1 MSMLR
6 RTLQVVGVRV
16 DATKASKVAKKLH
29 AHLLNVPKLRNVVPD
44 PTDEGMKLVLLSA
57 SAETLQPLRETLA
70 VFLRAGSFSFVPH
83 SVQID
88 FNEYAKESVVEKG
101 RGAANKAEHRVIQT
115 LPIGDVSFRPVGD
128 DNVEQLHEIN
138 EELFPVKYGNAFY
151 EYVADAPEGY
161 CKLAYSDDD
170 TAIGAVC
177 CEVEMVKISGKLP
190 LSSVHP
196 DAWRNG
202 GASPLQISVLLES
215 VIAQARKDGLAYVYL
230 HVQCSNT
237 AAQRFYFAHGFEC
250 VKLKRNYYSQ
260 LNPPHG
266 FVLRKQLALAIGHQF
281 VNPFYRRAAPISKC
295 YIMSM
300 PLLDKKLFK
309 KTLEVVGVRVEAKK
323 IGRVV
328 KRLHWPPAEPAAA
341 AQRGAGPDQP
351 RIRTRI
357 PADYSYFAV
366 DQVLSELL
374 PKGMDIPS
382 SFETVGH
389 IAHLN
394 LRDNQLPYKNIIG
407 QVILDK
413 NAQIRTVVNK
423 TDNIETKFRTFPME
437 VLAGDDDMEVEVH
450 ESKATFRFNYAEVYW
465 NSRLQQEHLR
475 VIRSIKPHDV
485 VCDMMCGIGPFAIP
499 VALNGSK
506 VYANDLN
513 PRSYHY
519 LKENITVNQVEKL
532 VTPYNLDGREFLAKL
547 LGEKKQFTQVLMNLP
562 AIALE
567 FLDAFPGQ
575 FDHWEG
581 ELPYI
586 HCYCFSN
593 ADDVK
598 KDVKERAEKIMG
610 GELDLAR
617 TSLHL
622 VRDVAP
628 KKVMVCISFQLPES
642 IAFSAERRA
651 SKQDDPKRRKVEADA
666 AA

>member
-1 MSMLR
+1 MATHCRIEFLWHEPM
-6 RTLQVVGVRV
+6 RTLRVVGVRV
-16 DATKASKVAKKLH
+16 QAAKAGKVVKRLRGQ
-29 AHLLNVPKLRNVVPD
+29 LLDLPRLRNVVPD
-44 PTDEGMKLVLLSA
+44 PARAGAKLVLLRDQEA
-57 SAETLQPLRETLA
+57 LQPLREQLMQ
-70 VFLRAGSFSFVPH
+70 FLNADSFSFVSH
-83 SVQID
+83 EVQV
-88 FNEYAKESVVEKG
+88 ECSQVVG
-101 RGAANKAEHRVIQT
+101 QVGPDDALA
-115 LPIGDVSFRPVGD
+115 GGGVSFRPVGS
-128 DNVEQLHEIN
+128 DNVELLHEMN
-138 EELFPVKYGNAFY
+138 EKLLPVKYGDAFY
-151 EYVADAPEGY
+151 EYVTDAP
-161 CKLAYSDDD
+161 
-170 TAIGAVC
+170 
-177 CEVEMVKISGKLP
+177 
-190 LSSVHP
+190 
-196 DAWRNG
+196 
-202 GASPLQISVLLES
+202 
-215 VIAQARKDGLAYVYL
+215 DG
-230 HVQCSNT
+230 H
-237 AAQRFYFAHGFEC
+237 FAD
-250 VKLKRNYYSQ
+250 VTM
-260 LNPPHG
+260 
-266 FVLRKQLALAIGHQF
+266 A
-281 VNPFYRRAAPISKC
+281 
-295 YIMSM
+295 M
-300 PLLDKKLFK
+300 PLLDKSVFK

-328 KRLHWPPAEPAAA
+328 KRLHGHLLNLPRLRNVVPDPTNADPFKNSSSKLILLNAKVTDAETL
-341 AQRGAGPDQP
+341 QP
-351 RIRTRI
+351 LNEELVSFLKQESLAFVSHAIEL
-357 PADYSYFAV
+357 DYDYFAV
-366 DQVLSELL
+366 DQVLGELL

-394 LRDNQLPYKNIIG
+394 LRDNQLPFKSVIG

-450 ESKATFRFNYAEVYW
+450 ESKAKFRFNYAEVYW

-475 VIRSIKPHDV
+475 IIRGIKPQDV

-499 VALNGSK
+499 VALNGAK

-519 LKENITVNQVEKL
+519 LKENIAINKVEKL

-547 LGEKKQFTQVLMNLP
+547 LSEKKQFTQVLMNLP

-610 GELDLAR
+610 GELDPER
-617 TSLHL
+617 TSFHL

-642 IAFSAERRA
+642 IAFSAERQA

>member
-1 MSMLR
+1 
-6 RTLQVVGVRV
+6 
-16 DATKASKVAKKLH
+16 
-29 AHLLNVPKLRNVVPD
+29 
-44 PTDEGMKLVLLSA
+44 
-57 SAETLQPLRETLA
+57 
-70 VFLRAGSFSFVPH
+70 
-83 SVQID
+83 
-88 FNEYAKESVVEKG
+88 
-101 RGAANKAEHRVIQT
+101 
-115 LPIGDVSFRPVGD
+115 
-128 DNVEQLHEIN
+128 
-138 EELFPVKYGNAFY
+138 
-151 EYVADAPEGY
+151 
-161 CKLAYSDDD
+161 
-170 TAIGAVC
+170 
-177 CEVEMVKISGKLP
+177 
-190 LSSVHP
+190 
-196 DAWRNG
+196 
-202 GASPLQISVLLES
+202 
-215 VIAQARKDGLAYVYL
+215 
-230 HVQCSNT
+230 
-237 AAQRFYFAHGFEC
+237 
-250 VKLKRNYYSQ
+250 
-260 LNPPHG
+260 
-266 FVLRKQLALAIGHQF
+266 
-281 VNPFYRRAAPISKC
+281 
-295 YIMSM
+295 MSM

-328 KRLHWPPAEPAAA
+328 KRLHGHLLNLPRLRNVVPDPTNPDPYKNSSSKLILLNAKVKDAETL
-341 AQRGAGPDQP
+341 QP
-351 RIRTRI
+351 LNEELVSFLKDESLAFVSHAIEL
-357 PADYSYFAV
+357 DYSYFAV

-394 LRDNQLPYKNIIG
+394 LRDNQLPYKHHRTG
-407 QVILDK
+407 HLDK

>member
-1 MSMLR
+1 MANNFVWK
-6 RTLQVVGVRV
+6 TLQVVGVRV
-16 DATKASKVAKKLH
+16 EAKKVGKVVKKLH
-29 AHLLNVPKLRNVVPD
+29 SHLLNLPRLSNVVSD
-44 PTDEGMKLVLLSA
+44 PANTNMKLVLLNTNVHSP
-57 SAETLQPLRETLA
+57 ETLQPLPCT
-70 VFLRAGSFSFVPH
+70 
-83 SVQID
+83 D
-88 FNEYAKESVVEKG
+88 D
-101 RGAANKAEHRVIQT
+101 GA
-115 LPIGDVSFRPVGD
+115 
-128 DNVEQLHEIN
+128 
-138 EELFPVKYGNAFY
+138 
-151 EYVADAPEGY
+151 
-161 CKLAYSDDD
+161 
-170 TAIGAVC
+170 AIGAVC
-177 CEVEMVKISGKLP
+177 CEVEPVKISSKRRERLCILVIGVIEEYRR
-190 LSSVHP
+190 S
-196 DAWRNG
+196 RIG
-202 GASPLQISVLLES
+202 SVLLKS
-215 VIAQARKDGLAYVYL
+215 VIRQAVKDRISYVYL

-237 AAQRFYFAHGFEC
+237 AAQKFYQEHGFTIA
-250 VKLKRNYYSQ
+250 K
-260 LNPPHG
+260 
-266 FVLRKQLALAIGHQF
+266 I
-281 VNPFYRRAAPISKC
+281 
-295 YIMSM
+295 
-300 PLLDKKLFK
+300 PLLDKSLFK
-309 KTLEVVGVRVEAKK
+309 KTLQVIGVRVEAKK

-328 KRLHWPPAEPAAA
+328 KKLHGNLLNLPRL
-341 AQRGAGPDQP
+341 RNVVPDPTNPDPYKNSSSKLILLNAKVTDADTLQP
-351 RIRTRI
+351 LNEELVSFLKEESLAFVSHAIEL
-357 PADYSYFAV
+357 DYSYFAV

-374 PKGMDIPS
+374 PKDMDIPS

-423 TDNIETKFRTFPME
+423 TDNIETQFRTFPME
-437 VLAGDDDMEVEVH
+437 VLAGDDDLNVEVH

-475 VIRSIKPHDV
+475 IIRQIKPRDV

-499 VALNGSK
+499 LALNGCK

-513 PRSYHY
+513 PRSFHY
-519 LKENITVNQVEKL
+519 LKENIALNKVDKL
-532 VTPYNLDGREFLAKL
+532 ITPYNQDGREFLAKL

-581 ELPYI
+581 DLPYI

-610 GELDLAR
+610 GELNPET
-617 TSLHL
+617 TSFHL

-642 IAFSAERRA
+642 IAFSSERQA
-651 SKQDDPKRRKVEADA
+651 SKQDEPKRRKVEAESTA
-666 AA
+666 

>member
-1 MSMLR
+1 MCTTLNSCLPHQSHSAINCIVAISRRNTTMS
-6 RTLQVVGVRV
+6 
-16 DATKASKVAKKLH
+16 K
-29 AHLLNVPKLRNVVPD
+29 
-44 PTDEGMKLVLLSA
+44 
-57 SAETLQPLRETLA
+57 
-70 VFLRAGSFSFVPH
+70 
-83 SVQID
+83 
-88 FNEYAKESVVEKG
+88 
-101 RGAANKAEHRVIQT
+101 
-115 LPIGDVSFRPVGD
+115 
-128 DNVEQLHEIN
+128 
-138 EELFPVKYGNAFY
+138 
-151 EYVADAPEGY
+151 
-161 CKLAYSDDD
+161 
-170 TAIGAVC
+170 
-177 CEVEMVKISGKLP
+177 
-190 LSSVHP
+190 
-196 DAWRNG
+196 
-202 GASPLQISVLLES
+202 
-215 VIAQARKDGLAYVYL
+215 
-230 HVQCSNT
+230 
-237 AAQRFYFAHGFEC
+237 
-250 VKLKRNYYSQ
+250 
-260 LNPPHG
+260 
-266 FVLRKQLALAIGHQF
+266 
-281 VNPFYRRAAPISKC
+281 
-295 YIMSM
+295 
-300 PLLDKKLFK
+300 PLLDKTLFK

-328 KRLHWPPAEPAAA
+328 KKLHGHLLNLPRL
-341 AQRGAGPDQP
+341 RNVVPDPTNPDPYKNSSSKLILLNSKVKDMETLQP
-351 RIRTRI
+351 LNEDLVAFLKEESLAFVSHAIEL
-357 PADYSYFAV
+357 DYSYFAV
-366 DQVLSELL
+366 DQVLSEVL

-394 LRDNQLPYKNIIG
+394 LRDNQLPYKNVIG

-450 ESKATFRFNYAEVYW
+450 ESKATFQFNYAEVYW

-475 VIRSIKPHDV
+475 IIRQIKPHDV

-519 LKENITVNQVEKL
+519 LKQNIALNKVEKL

-547 LGEKKQFTQVLMNLP
+547 LSEKKQFTQVLMNLP

-593 ADDVK
+593 AEDVK
-598 KDVKERAEKIMG
+598 KDVKERAQKIMG
-610 GELDLAR
+610 GELDPER
-617 TSLHL
+617 TLFHL

-642 IAFSAERRA
+642 IAFSSERQT
-651 SKQDDPKRRKVEADA
+651 SKQDDPKRRKVEVETA
-666 AA
+666 A